1 LNTDTSSGEGVSI
14 NHNRELRRSGKVTV
28 RPITADSTSTDLEAA
43 QDSEKH
49 KDTTHEIRDFS
60 VQMDILEDA
69 FKNRFA

>member
-1 LNTDTSSGEGVSI
+1 LNADTSSGEGVGS
-14 NHNRELRRSGKVTV
+14 NHNKATRRSGKVTD
-28 RPITADSTSTDLEAA
+28 RPMTADSTSTDLEAA
-43 QDSEKH
+43 QDAEKH